1 MLTRIFQE
9 MNLLQKELNSLD
21 GVEQKKATADHQTDV
36 YAQIVT
42 DPVLRRKTEKLFR
55 DGHHARAVEE
65 AYKYLDNLV
74 KKTANL
80 SDQKLTG
87 SSLMQKV
94 FSPDHPILKLNAGVS
109 TSETDEQKGYLQI
122 FSGSMTGIRNPRAH
136 ESDWEDSE
144 GHAIELLALANHLIE
159 KVKNAEKCDD

>member
-1 MLTRIFQE
+1 MLTHILRE
-9 MNLLQKELNSLD
+9 MNILQKELNSLD
-21 GVEQKKATADHQTDV
+21 GVEQTKVTGDNQTDA

-42 DPVLRRKTEKLFR
+42 DPVLRKKTEKLFR

-80 SDQKLTG
+80 PDKKLSG
-87 SSLMQKV
+87 SSLMQKA
-94 FSPDHPILKLNAGVS
+94 FSPEHPVLKINAGES
-109 TSETDEQKGYLQI
+109 ASEVDEQKGYLQI
-122 FSGSMTGIRNPRAH
+122 YAGCMTGIRNPRAH

-144 GHAIELLALANHLIE
+144 RHAIELLTLANHLIE

>member
-21 GVEQKKATADHQTDV
+21 GVEQKKATAEHQTDV

-74 KKTANL
+74 KKR
-80 SDQKLTG
+80 
-87 SSLMQKV
+87 
-94 FSPDHPILKLNAGVS
+94 PIYQ
-109 TSETDEQKGYLQI
+109 T
-122 FSGSMTGIRNPRAH
+122 RN
-136 ESDWEDSE
+136 
-144 GHAIELLALANHLIE
+144 
-159 KVKNAEKCDD
+159 

>member
-1 MLTRIFQE
+1 MFTQVLQE

-21 GVEQKKATADHQTDV
+21 GVERQKSSSESSIDV
-36 YAQIVT
+36 FSHVVT
-42 DPVLRRKTEKLFR
+42 DPVLRKKTEKLFR

-80 SDQKLTG
+80 SDPKLSG

-94 FSPDHPILKLNAGVS
+94 FSPDHPVLRINAGES
-109 TSETDEQKGYLQI
+109 ASEIDEQKGYLQV
-122 FSGSMTGIRNPRAH
+122 FSGCMTGVRNPRAH

-144 GHAIELLALANHLIE
+144 AHAIELLTLANHLVE
-159 KVKNAEKCDD
+159 KVKNSEKC

>member
-1 MLTRIFQE
+1 MFTQVLQE
-9 MNLLQKELNSLD
+9 MSLLQKELNSLD
-21 GVEQKKATADHQTDV
+21 GVERLKSSSESSIDV
-36 YAQIVT
+36 FSHVVT
-42 DPVLRRKTEKLFR
+42 DPGLRKKTEKLFR

-80 SDQKLTG
+80 SDQKLSG

-94 FSPDHPILKLNAGVS
+94 FSPDHPVLKINAGES
-109 TSETDEQKGYLQI
+109 TSEIDEQKGYLQV
-122 FSGSMTGIRNPRAH
+122 FSGCMTGIRNPRAH

-144 GHAIELLALANHLIE
+144 PHAIELLTLANHLIE
-159 KVKNAEKCDD
+159 KVKKSEKCDN

>member
-1 MLTRIFQE
+1 MFTQVLQE

-21 GVEQKKATADHQTDV
+21 GVERQNRSSESSIDIYTHVVK
-36 YAQIVT
+36 
-42 DPVLRRKTEKLFR
+42 DPVLRKKTEKLFR

-80 SDQKLTG
+80 SDQKLSG
-87 SSLMQKV
+87 SSFMQKV
-94 FSPDHPILKLNAGVS
+94 FSPDHPVLRINAGES
-109 TSETDEQKGYLQI
+109 ASEIDEQKGYLQV
-122 FSGSMTGIRNPRAH
+122 FSGCMTGIRNPRAH

-144 GHAIELLALANHLIE
+144 THAIELLTLANHLIE
-159 KVKNAEKCDD
+159 KVKKSEKCDN